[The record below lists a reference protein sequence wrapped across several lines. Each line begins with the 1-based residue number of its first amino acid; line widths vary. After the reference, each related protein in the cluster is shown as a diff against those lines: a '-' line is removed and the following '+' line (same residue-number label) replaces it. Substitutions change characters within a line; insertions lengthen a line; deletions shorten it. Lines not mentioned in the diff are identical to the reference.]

1 MELKPYTFAVLDKR
15 QDLIQEIEEL
25 ETALQRELG
34 QEVTLIAYTH
44 DKEQQK

>member
-1 MELKPYTFAVLDKR
+1 MELDTYTFAELDKR
-15 QDLIQEIEEL
+15 QDLIQEIKEL
-25 ETALQRELG
+25 ETALHRELG

>member
-44 DKEQQK
+44 DNEQQK